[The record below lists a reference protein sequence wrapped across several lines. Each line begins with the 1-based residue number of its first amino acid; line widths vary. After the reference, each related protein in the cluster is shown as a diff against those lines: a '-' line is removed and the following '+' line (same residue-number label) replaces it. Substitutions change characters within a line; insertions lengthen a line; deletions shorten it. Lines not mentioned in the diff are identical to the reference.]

1 MRAVSTV
8 SESDNRRAKE
18 SDACSRGRRRCPR
31 RTVGGQRARGC
42 CSGMSDRKMTCSM
55 VSRTSSMALLGSTLD
70 GVGSLVLPLPS
81 SKVSLRNEALVR
93 NFSESRYSPLI
104 TAENR

>member
-1 MRAVSTV
+1 
-8 SESDNRRAKE
+8 
-18 SDACSRGRRRCPR
+18 
-31 RTVGGQRARGC
+31 
-42 CSGMSDRKMTCSM
+42 
-55 VSRTSSMALLGSTLD
+55 MALLGSTLD

-93 NFSESRYSPLI
+93 DFSESRYSPLI